1 MSQTYPIPPGCEDT
15 WTHPDNVV
23 IAPVENNNNAITAIR
38 MVRVHAVVR
47 GQDQAKILARVDKL
61 EALWQAYLNN
71 PTSKETIDT
80 QLINFR
86 NQDLCD
92 VLPSE
97 IDEITTQAFE
107 AALMKAFSEV
117 K

>member
-1 MSQTYPIPPGCEDT
+1 MSQTLPIPPGTEHI

-23 IAPVENNNNAITAIR
+23 IAPSEDTNDALTKIQ

-47 GQDQAKILARVDKL
+47 GQDEAKILARVDKL
-61 EALWQAYLNN
+61 EALWQAYLTS
-71 PTSKETIDT
+71 PTSKEAIDN

-97 IDEITTQAFE
+97 LDEITTQAFE
-107 AALMKAFSEV
+107 AALIKALSEV

>member
-1 MSQTYPIPPGCEDT
+1 MSQTLPIPPGTEHI

-23 IAPVENNNNAITAIR
+23 IAPPEDTNDALTKIQ

-47 GQDQAKILARVDKL
+47 GQDEAKILARVNKL
-61 EALWQAYLNN
+61 EALWQAYLNS
-71 PTSKETIDT
+71 PTSKETIDA
-80 QLINFR
+80 QLVTFR
-86 NQDLCD
+86 NQDLAD

-97 IDEITTQAFE
+97 LDEITTQAFE
-107 AALMKAFSEV
+107 AALIKAFSEV